1 MRAMESHAHVP
12 KMGKT
17 LGHWLLEGLFIV
29 ISVALGFVVTQVRE
43 ERQNHALATRVLNAI
58 EAEVRYNLAAL
69 EPFIDI
75 QGKWIDAMQK
85 LGSTADRQTGFPVC
99 PTSSTACGVF
109 FATRPALGD
118 VKTSFP
124 IFRRAAWDTA
134 LSTGALRLVPYDLA
148 AALAEIYQTQD
159 LFKSNLDKIGVGS
172 TDWFDAAA
180 REPAVRK
187 LYMAMIE
194 VQYDERQLLLP
205 LYRGYLRRV
214 TATNDRD

>member
-43 ERQNHALATRVLNAI
+43 ERQNHELATRVLKAI

-75 QGKWIDAMQK
+75 QGKWIEAMQQ
-85 LGSTADRQTGFPVC
+85 LGSTTDRQTGFPVC

-109 FATRPALGD
+109 FATRPDLG
-118 VKTSFP
+118 VLKTSFP

-148 AALAEIYQTQD
+148 AGLSEIYQTQD
-159 LFKSNLDKIGVGS
+159 LFKTNLDKIGVGS
-172 TDWFDAAA
+172 TDWYEAAA

-187 LYMAMIE
+187 LYMAMVE

-205 LYRGYLRRV
+205 LYRDYLRRV